1 MKKKSTKYSS
11 SNLGTE
17 NIGKLVF
24 RLSVPTLIAQIIN
37 VLYNIIDRI
46 YIGHIP
52 ETGSL
57 ALTGLGLTFPIIL
70 IITAFSGFV
79 GSGGAPLAAIELGKG
94 NIKKAEQ
101 ILGNGVKMI
110 LIFSVALTAFFFIF
124 NKPLLFLFGASDVT
138 IDYALDY
145 IQIYIFGTLFVQLAL
160 GLNPFI
166 NSQGQAKIGMFSVLI
181 GAVANILLDPLFIF
195 VFDMGVRGAAIAT
208 IISQGLSAT
217 WVLIFLTSKKTDI
230 KILASNFKLKKHIVK
245 KISALGIST
254 FVIQMTEGLIFVV
267 LNSGLQRYGGDLHVG
282 AMTIIQSVMQLIMTP
297 IIGFNQGAQP
307 VVSYN
312 YGAKKNERVKQA
324 MRIILGVSF
333 GVSFIFTTVVCIF
346 PELFAKMFTSEPI
359 LLDLVNKQM
368 PIFIF
373 GISIFGIQM
382 GSQAI
387 FIGLG
392 QAKVSLFLAS
402 LRKIILLSPLAIIL
416 PIFWGVEGI
425 YFAEPIS
432 DIISAITSA
441 ILFVT
446 IIPKVLDKKNT

>member
-1 MKKKSTKYSS
+1 MKYSS

-17 NIGKLVF
+17 RIGKLVF

-110 LIFSVALTAFFFIF
+110 VIFSIILTVFFFIF

-166 NSQGQAKIGMFSVLI
+166 NSQGQAKIGMLSVLI

-208 IISQGLSAT
+208 VISQGLSAT
-217 WVLIFLTSKKTDI
+217 WVLSFLTSKKTDI
-230 KILASNFKLKKHIVK
+230 KILFSNLKLKKHIVR
-245 KISALGIST
+245 KISGLGIST
-254 FVIQMTEGLIFVV
+254 FVIQLTEGVIFVV
-267 LNSGLQRYGGDLHVG
+267 LNNGLQRYGGDLHVG

-307 VVSYN
+307 IVSYN
-312 YGAKKNERVKQA
+312 YGAKKVDRVKQTI
-324 MRIILGVSF
+324 RIMLGGSF
-333 GVSFIFTTVVCIF
+333 GVSIIFTTIVYFF
-346 PELFAKMFTSEPI
+346 PEVFARMFTSEKE
-359 LLDLVNKQM
+359 LLELVSKQM

-382 GSQAI
+382 GSQSV

-402 LRKIILLSPLAIIL
+402 LRKIILLTPLAIIL

-432 DIISAITSA
+432 DITSAVTSA

-446 IIPKVLDKKNT
+446 IIPKVLKSYSSE

>member
-1 MKKKSTKYSS
+1 MKYSS
-11 SNLGTE
+11 SSLGTE
-17 NIGKLVF
+17 HIGKLIF

-37 VLYNIIDRI
+37 VLYSIIDRI

-52 ETGSL
+52 EIGSL

-94 NIKKAEQ
+94 NVKKAEQ

-110 LIFSVALTAFFFIF
+110 LIFSVVLTFFFFIF
-124 NKPLLFLFGASDVT
+124 NQPLLFLFGASDVT

-217 WVLIFLTSKKTDI
+217 WVMIFLTSKKTDI
-230 KILASNFKLKKHIVK
+230 KIKTSNFKLKKHIVK

-254 FVIQMTEGLIFVV
+254 FVIQLTEGVIFVV

-307 VVSYN
+307 IVSYN
-312 YGAKKNERVKQA
+312 YGAKRIDRVKQT
-324 MRIILGVSF
+324 MRIILIVSF
-333 GVSFIFTTVVCIF
+333 GVSAIFTTVVCFF
-346 PELFAKMFTSEPI
+346 PEVFARMFTSEKE
-359 LLDLVNKQM
+359 LLNLVSKQM

-382 GSQAI
+382 GSQSV

-402 LRKIILLSPLAIIL
+402 LRKIILLTPLAIIL
-416 PIFWGVEGI
+416 PVFLGVEGI

-432 DIISAITSA
+432 DITSAITSA
-441 ILFVT
+441 ILFIV
-446 IIPKVLDKKNT
+446 IIPKVLDRESR

>member
-1 MKKKSTKYSS
+1 MKYSS

-17 NIGKLVF
+17 RIGKLVF

-110 LIFSVALTAFFFIF
+110 VIFSIILTVFFFIF

-166 NSQGQAKIGMFSVLI
+166 NSQGQAKIGMLSVLI
-181 GAVANILLDPLFIF
+181 GAVSNILLDPLFIF

-208 IISQGLSAT
+208 VISQGLSAT
-217 WVLIFLTSKKTDI
+217 WVLSFLTSKKTDI
-230 KILASNFKLKKHIVK
+230 KILFSNLKLKKHIVR
-245 KISALGIST
+245 KISGLGIST
-254 FVIQMTEGLIFVV
+254 FVIQLTEGVIFVV
-267 LNSGLQRYGGDLHVG
+267 LNNGLQRYGGDLHVG

-307 VVSYN
+307 IVSYN
-312 YGAKKNERVKQA
+312 YGAKKVDRVKQTI
-324 MRIILGVSF
+324 RIMLGGSF
-333 GVSFIFTTVVCIF
+333 GVSIIFTTIVYFF
-346 PELFAKMFTSEPI
+346 PEVFARMFTSEKE
-359 LLDLVNKQM
+359 LLELVSKQM

-382 GSQAI
+382 GSQSV

-402 LRKIILLSPLAIIL
+402 LRKIILLTPLAIIL

-432 DIISAITSA
+432 DITSAVTSA

-446 IIPKVLDKKNT
+446 IIPKVLKSYSSE